1 MVRPGVSRGTSTIDC
16 WRWVSAS
23 GSVLPMTMKISHRV
37 SATPVIH
44 HLRPLITYSS
54 PSRRM
59 TVCTL
64 VASEEAT
71 SGVMAYAERIVPS
84 LSGSRYFFFCS
95 SVPKR
100 WKVSMLPVSGACEL
114 IASGAMTG
122 DQPEISDTAANS
134 RLEMPDHSGRKRFH
148 RPRRRA
154 SALRSSMIG
163 G

>member
-1 MVRPGVSRGTSTIDC
+1 MDC
-16 WRWVSAS
+16 CRCVSAS
-23 GSVLPMTMKISHRV
+23 GSVLPMTMRISQRV
-37 SATPVIH
+37 SAMPVIH
-44 HLRPLITYSS
+44 HLRPLMTYSS

-59 TVCTL
+59 TVWML

-71 SGVMAYAERIVPS
+71 SGSVIAYAERIFPS
-84 LSGSRYFFFCS
+84 LSGSRYLAFCS
-95 SVPKR
+95 SVPNR
-100 WKVSMLPVSGACEL
+100 WKVSMFPVSGACEL

-122 DQPEISDTAANS
+122 DQPVISETAANS
-134 RLEMPDHSGRKRFH
+134 RLEIPDHSGRKRFH